1 MSADIQHL
9 KFQRLLPIQP
19 DKNSTIH
26 WDNSIQFHLTRRK
39 SQFSP
44 KNSNNVTKNNIQTLA
59 DKNKENIEI
68 LRDYIVK
75 NKDRSLEPA
84 NSEERKFQ
92 KIRKKHKFDQKI
104 NELFKDQDTSN
115 NDKDSYME
123 ILEHHKTLREN
134 GLKAFGEYRVQI
146 LQEAD
151 SSVHDAFRLVDP
163 KKDKSLDGLFN
174 GRRSVAYEPYK
185 KGGLHQKSDSFGSP
199 RDYLSAENLLT
210 SSPKAEKVAKN
221 PKIPRPGQLIN
232 NSTRNIAND
241 RTGIPKIGPFY
252 NENSDRGFKQI
263 HSEPEES
270 QREHQFVSE
279 RILPNKYS
287 SESQRGIVNTDNS
300 SDVMI
305 GDGGLRYKFV
315 VSQKKEN
322 SGAER

>member
-1 MSADIQHL
+1 MSADSQHL

-26 WDNSIQFHLTRRK
+26 WDNSFQFHSARRK

-44 KNSNNVTKNNIQTLA
+44 KNSNNVTKNNIKTLA
-59 DKNKENIEI
+59 DKNQENIEI

-151 SSVHDAFRLVDP
+151 SRVHDTFRLVDP
-163 KKDKSLDGLFN
+163 KKDKSFDGLFN
-174 GRRSVAYEPYK
+174 GRRSVAYEPCK
-185 KGGLHQKSDSFGSP
+185 TEGLHQKSESFGTP
-199 RDYLSAENLLT
+199 RDYRSGENLLT
-210 SSPKAEKVAKN
+210 SFPKAEKFAKK
-221 PKIPRPGQLIN
+221 PKIPRPRQLIN
-232 NSTRNIAND
+232 NSTRNIASD

-252 NENSDRGFKQI
+252 HENSDRESNQI
-263 HSEPEES
+263 LSEPEDS
-270 QREHQFVSE
+270 QREHQLVSE

-287 SESQRGIVNTDNS
+287 SESQRGIVNTNNS
-300 SDVMI
+300 MDVII

-322 SGAER
+322 SGADR